1 MPLLANPAPPEP
13 DPDTPQDHAQ
23 AAWPWLRANCAP
35 STWEKFA
42 ASVAVRC
49 PEVKTW
55 PA

>member
-1 MPLLANPAPPEP
+1 MVSYGSGTLGPEWT
-13 DPDTPQDHAQ
+13 DEAHARS
-23 AAWPWLRANCAP
+23 AWAWLRANCAP